1 MLASITPLG
10 ERGRQRRWGSTVAA
24 YVFGSTLG
32 GAAAG
37 VLAGG
42 AGSLAVGGIGWDLRI
57 ALVAVALAVGLV
69 VEFALGRVPGPRR
82 QVDESWLDLYRGP
95 VYGFGFGVQL
105 GAGVVTVVLTST
117 VYVVLVAA
125 FASGSLAV
133 GAAIGALAGLLRGA
147 TLLAAARVR
156 TADQLMRLHARM
168 EVWQRPVRTG
178 ALAAQLA
185 LVALVGVAI

>member
-10 ERGRQRRWGSTVAA
+10 ERGRRRSWGSTVAA
-24 YVFGSTLG
+24 YVLGSTLG

-37 VLAGG
+37 AIAGG
-42 AGSLAVGGIGWDLRI
+42 AGSLVLGGVGWDVRI
-57 ALVAVALAVGLV
+57 ALVAAALAVGVV
-69 VEFALGRVPGPRR
+69 VEGALGRVPGPRR

-125 FASGSLAV
+125 FASGSLAA
-133 GAAIGALAGLLRGA
+133 GAGIGAVAGVLRGA
-147 TLLAAARVR
+147 TLFAGARVR
-156 TADQLMRLHARM
+156 TADQLMRLHTRM
-168 EVWQRPVRTG
+168 ESWRRPVRIG
-178 ALAAQLA
+178 ALGAQLA
-185 LVALVGVAI
+185 LLALVGLAI